1 MCSPI
6 VLLTDF
12 GYLDPYVGQMKGVIL
27 RHAPGVPLVDLCHE
41 VEPGNVDQAAFML
54 QAGYAFFPENSIFV
68 CVVDPG
74 VGTARKIL
82 LARLREQFFLAP
94 DNGLLNFLGNE
105 GVSWWVVRAD
115 RPAVNTFHGRDIFA
129 PLAARLSLGE
139 APHNLGT
146 PMIPGPPAPL
156 PSSGRSDPDIL
167 ACVVRHVDR
176 FGNCLLD
183 VHISALPRTGRTWR
197 MGRRIVLEV
206 DTYAELPPGRI
217 GLIPGSQGVME
228 LAMNQKSCAQVL
240 GLRPG
245 SKVLLLRKRE
255 ERS

>member
-1 MCSPI
+1 MYSPI

-12 GYLDPYVGQMKGVIL
+12 GHLDPYVGQMKGVIL
-27 RHAPGVPLVDLCHE
+27 RHAPDVPLVDLCHE
-41 VEPGNVDQAAFML
+41 VEPGNVEQAAFML
-54 QAGYAFFPENSIFV
+54 QASHAFFPKNSIFV

-82 LARLREQFFLAP
+82 LARLGEQFFLAP

-105 GVSWWVVRAD
+105 VASWWVVSAD
-115 RPAVNTFHGRDIFA
+115 RPAINTFHGRDIFA

-139 APHNLGT
+139 APHGFGV
-146 PMIPGPPAPL
+146 PMISGPPAPL
-156 PSSGRSDPDIL
+156 SSSGMLDPNIL
-167 ACVVRHVDR
+167 ECVVQHVDR

-183 VHISALPRTGRTWR
+183 VQTSALLRAGRTWR
-197 MGRRIVLEV
+197 MGRRTVLEV
-206 DTYAELPPGRI
+206 DTYAELPPGRV

-228 LAMNQKSCAQVL
+228 LAMNQKSCAQAL

-245 SKVLLLRKRE
+245 SRVLLRMRE
-255 ERS
+255 EQP